1 MIGEECMRNRYLETF
16 DRIVKIKI
24 EGSNIHNYL
33 KRVIRKKINII
44 QVIPVSY
51 REIHLILKYS
61 EYEKLLQ
68 YKSIYQ
74 ITVLQFLGKLKYQ
87 EIFKKNYILLLF
99 MILGLILILFLS
111 RVIFSVEVIHQDRE
125 IRELLEKELASY
137 DIKRFSMKKS
147 YEELEKIEDD
157 ILNHNKDKLE
167 WIEIISYGT
176 KYVVRVEE
184 RKLNEETK
192 QFQYQS
198 IVSKKNAVLV
208 QVDALRGEKVKNVN
222 DYVTKGDTVISGYI
236 TLPNNTQVATMAEG
250 TVYGEVWYQV
260 NVDYPIVYQE
270 TNLTGKSKNV
280 YVIHFFDKRISLFD
294 FNQYRSF
301 QSKDK
306 VLVSSNLLSLSLV
319 REKQFEAEVKDE
331 VYTEDISRNNAI
343 DYIKQKLMKDNED
356 IVKIKDVKILTT
368 SSDEDSIQFKLF
380 VRAIEDIGEVV
391 TIQEIKV
398 EEEDSNTN

>member
-1 MIGEECMRNRYLETF
+1 MRNRYLETF

-331 VYTEDISRNNAI
+331 VYTEDIARNNAI

>member
-1 MIGEECMRNRYLETF
+1 MRNRYLETF

-208 QVDALRGEKVKNVN
+208 QVDAIRGEKVKNVN

-280 YVIHFFDKRISLFD
+280 YVIHFFNKRISLFD

-319 REKQFEAEVKDE
+319 KEKQFEAEIKDE
-331 VYTEDISRNNAI
+331 VYTEDIARNNAI

>member
-1 MIGEECMRNRYLETF
+1 MRNRYLETF

-184 RKLNEETK
+184 RKLNEETEE
-192 QFQYQS
+192 FQYQS

-208 QVDALRGEKVKNVN
+208 RIDALRGEKVKNIN

-294 FNQYRSF
+294 FDQYRSF

-331 VYTEDISRNNAI
+331 VYTEDIARNNAI

>member
-184 RKLNEETK
+184 RKLNEETEE
-192 QFQYQS
+192 FQYQS

-208 QVDALRGEKVKNVN
+208 RIDALRGEKVKNIN

-294 FNQYRSF
+294 FDQYRSF

-331 VYTEDISRNNAI
+331 VYTEDIARNNAI